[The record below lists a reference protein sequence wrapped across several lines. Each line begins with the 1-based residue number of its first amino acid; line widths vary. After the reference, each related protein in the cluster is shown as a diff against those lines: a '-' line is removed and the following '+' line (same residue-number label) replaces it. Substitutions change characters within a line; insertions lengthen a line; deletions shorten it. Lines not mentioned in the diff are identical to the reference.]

1 MKLEQFLSS
10 TRNVTKRSLQEC
22 VQPSPGDQRDV
33 IYQSF
38 IEDQRAAASSTEAS
52 PLVQWARQDKKAR
65 YHHLAPMPL
74 G

>member
-10 TRNVTKRSLQEC
+10 TRSVVKRSLQEC
-22 VQPSPGDQRDV
+22 VQPSPVDRRAV
-33 IYQSF
+33 MYQSF

-52 PLVQWARQDKKAR
+52 PLVQWARQDKKTR
-65 YHHLAPMPL
+65 HHHLAPMSL